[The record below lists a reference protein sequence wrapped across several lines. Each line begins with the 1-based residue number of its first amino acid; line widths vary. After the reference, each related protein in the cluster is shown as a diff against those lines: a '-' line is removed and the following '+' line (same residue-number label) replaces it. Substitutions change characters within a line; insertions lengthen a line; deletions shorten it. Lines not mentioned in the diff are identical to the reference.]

1 MGTISLRL
9 GIHQKWKSHWFA
21 EKQYSP
27 SLKKDILLYE
37 YGTRFF
43 EKKNCLV
50 GGFQIRRSLYQTDIL
65 FYVFPQKNYKGNFIY
80 DLKKRKDF
88 QQLNDFLTKINGF
101 QVRLYCKDMSR
112 VSFPLNLK
120 GRLSRF
126 KYRTFFHESFK
137 VIQAS
142 LTYKNSCILAQYIAN
157 QIEKDNRHKDFI
169 DFLKNNLSLHVDSF
183 APFQGFQ
190 IELKGRINK
199 ADRSQKIL
207 LKYGQVSHS
216 TLNAFIDYW
225 HAPAFTRYG
234 VCGIRVWLS
243 FLLLEDLKH
252 FQKKNA
258 ATNRIEI

>member
-27 SLKKDILLYE
+27 SLKKDILLHE

-50 GGFQIRRSLYQTDIL
+50 GGFRIRRSLYQTDIL
-65 FYVFPQKNYKGNFIY
+65 FYVFPQTNYKGNFTHDI
-80 DLKKRKDF
+80 KKLQDF

-101 QVRLYCKDMSR
+101 QVHLYCKDMSR
-112 VSFPLNLK
+112 VGFPMDLK
-120 GRLSRF
+120 QRLSRF
-126 KYRTFFHESFK
+126 KYRKYFHESFK

-142 LTYKNSCILAQYIAN
+142 LTYKNACILAQYIAK
-157 QIEKDNRHKDFI
+157 QIEKDHRHNDLI
-169 DFLKNNLSLHVDSF
+169 DFLKNTLSLHVDF
-183 APFQGFQ
+183 FDPFQGFQ

-199 ADRSQKIL
+199 ADRSQKIVL
-207 LKYGQVSHS
+207 QYGKVSHS
-216 TLNAFIDYW
+216 TFNAFIDYW

-243 FLLLEDLKH
+243 FLSLEDSKH
-252 FQKKNA
+252 LE
-258 ATNRIEI
+258 TNVTTKRITI